1 MFRTIKM
8 KSPISLVE
16 LEKFAEE
23 LEVEKLLKQFK
34 NPFISSE
41 FLSEKKNNS
50 NFLEKEDRFIL
61 EMLIP
66 GFNKEDIEISLD
78 DFKIT
83 VKTKKE
89 EENEIEQNSDYTL
102 KEFEINSFERTYS
115 LPKNSDLENI
125 ESKYKNGILKIEILK
140 IKKKNKKEK
149 TIKIID

>member
-34 NPFISSE
+34 NPFISGE
-41 FLSEKKNNS
+41 FLSEKNNKS

>member
-34 NPFISSE
+34 NPFISGE
-41 FLSEKKNNS
+41 FLSEKKNKS

>member
-8 KSPISLVE
+8 KRPISLVE

-23 LEVEKLLKQFK
+23 LEVEKLLKQFT
-34 NPFISSE
+34 NPFTSGE
-41 FLSEKKNNS
+41 FLKEKNNKS

-66 GFNKEDIEISLD
+66 GFEKEDIEISLE
-78 DFKIT
+78 DFKIK
-83 VKTKKE
+83 VKTTKE
-89 EENEIEQNSDYTL
+89 ESDEKEQELDYTL

-125 ESKYKNGILKIEILK
+125 ESKYKNGILKISIF
-140 IKKKNKKEK
+140 KKKEQNKKEK
-149 TIKIID
+149 KIKIID